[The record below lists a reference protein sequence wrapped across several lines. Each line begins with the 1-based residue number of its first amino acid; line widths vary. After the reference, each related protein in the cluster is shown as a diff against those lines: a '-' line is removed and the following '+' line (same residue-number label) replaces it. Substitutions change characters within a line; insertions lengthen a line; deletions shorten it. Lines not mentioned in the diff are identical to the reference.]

1 METSDNSRRPDRN
14 LSNKNLYLVG
24 FMAAGKTTLARALG
38 KHLGWPT
45 EDIDELIEAQEDSK
59 ITDIFDRRGESYFR
73 SVEREVLHKL
83 LPKKGIV
90 VATGGGTFVDPDNR
104 SQINH
109 SGTSIWLD
117 VPLDVIIQRLLPN
130 RHRPLAVD
138 RKEIAQLYKTRSA
151 AYSQAH
157 LRLDASNA
165 SLGELVKQTLKWL
178 EP

>member
-1 METSDNSRRPDRN
+1 METSHNSRRPDRN

-45 EDIDELIEAQEDSK
+45 EDIDDLIEVQEDSK

-83 LPKKGIV
+83 LPKQGIV

-109 SGTSIWLD
+109 SGTSL
-117 VPLDVIIQRLLPN
+117 
-130 RHRPLAVD
+130 
-138 RKEIAQLYKTRSA
+138 
-151 AYSQAH
+151 
-157 LRLDASNA
+157 
-165 SLGELVKQTLKWL
+165 SLIHI
-178 EP
+178 